1 MLSRYSISFPN
12 PSLLQ
17 QGMMSAGNQYFG
29 NYDIPKSNPNQIS
42 FGGKV
47 HEYEIPEIFPF
58 IDNIRKVRPDIKDD
72 SLKIIYERKALAKAL
87 EMKPSFVRSGISDD
101 LLFDNEDNLDDALVK
116 DYKDT
121 FGKTVKNIDDIPD
134 EDKNYLIAQRMDI
147 LQSPSY
153 LRLKDFALEKF
164 NPAARAEAAKW
175 EYKPEFTGAN
185 PVIQNTSP
193 SRQHSLGMTGQQIDP
208 NYPLFLQIGNPH
220 IPWGVSHPLRQKFR
234 EEMVSNI
241 GKEDYDSRLAT
252 LDSINSGSSYAVPSP
267 NPFWRQPEKYPAL
280 TSELEARD
288 VRQGIVKQDYPQ
300 FYREQDRVPAS
311 KSKNIR
317 DTQGNKV
324 IPSDFQKRVLDL
336 FEED

>member
-1 MLSRYSISFPN
+1 
-12 PSLLQ
+12 
-17 QGMMSAGNQYFG
+17 MSAGKQYFG

-58 IDNIRKVRPDIKDD
+58 IDKIRKVRPDIEDD

-87 EMKPSFVRSGISDD
+87 DMKPSFLRSGISDD
-101 LLFDNEDNLDDALVK
+101 LLFGNEDNLDDALVK

-121 FGKTVKNIDDIPD
+121 FGKTVKKIDDIPD

-147 LQSPSY
+147 LQSPSF
-153 LRLKDFALEKF
+153 LPLKDFALEKF

-185 PVIQNTSP
+185 QIIQNTSP
-193 SRQHSLGMTGQQIDP
+193 SRQSSLGMTGQQIDP
-208 NYPLFLQIGNPH
+208 NYPLFLQVGNPN
-220 IPWGVSHPLRQKFR
+220 IPWDANHPLRKKFR
-234 EEMVSNI
+234 EEGSAGVSQ
-241 GKEDYDSRLAT
+241 EDFNSRLAT
-252 LDSINSGSSYAVPSP
+252 LDSINSGGSYVVPSQ

-280 TSELEARD
+280 TRELEARD
-288 VRQGIVKQDYPQ
+288 VRQSVVRQDYPQ
-300 FYREQDRVPAS
+300 FYREQDRLPVS
-311 KSKNIR
+311 KSKNLI
-317 DTQGNKV
+317 DAQGNKV
-324 IPSDFQKRVLDL
+324 IPSDFQKRVLGL

>member
-1 MLSRYSISFPN
+1 
-12 PSLLQ
+12 
-17 QGMMSAGNQYFG
+17 MMSAGKQYFG

-58 IDNIRKVRPDIKDD
+58 IDNIRKVRPDIEDD

-87 EMKPSFVRSGISDD
+87 DMKPSFLRSGITDD
-101 LLFDNEDNLDDALVK
+101 LLFDNEDNLDDALIK

-121 FGKTVKNIDDIPD
+121 FGKTVKKVDDIPD

-147 LQSPSY
+147 LQSPSF
-153 LRLKDFALEKF
+153 LPLKDFALEKF

-193 SRQHSLGMTGQQIDP
+193 SRQSSLGMTGQQIDP
-208 NYPLFLQIGNPH
+208 NYPLFLQIGNPN
-220 IPWGVSHPLRQKFR
+220 IPWGIRHPLRKKFM
-234 EEMVSNI
+234 EESPSEMS
-241 GKEDYDSRLAT
+241 KEDFDSRLAI
-252 LDSINSGSSYAVPSP
+252 LESINSGASYNAPSV

-280 TSELEARD
+280 TKELEARD
-288 VRQGIVKQDYPQ
+288 VRQGIVRQNYPE
-300 FYREQDRVPAS
+300 FYREQDRLPTS
-311 KSKNIR
+311 KSKNLK
-317 DTQGNKV
+317 DAQGNKV
-324 IPSDFQKRVLDL
+324 VPSDFQKKVIDL